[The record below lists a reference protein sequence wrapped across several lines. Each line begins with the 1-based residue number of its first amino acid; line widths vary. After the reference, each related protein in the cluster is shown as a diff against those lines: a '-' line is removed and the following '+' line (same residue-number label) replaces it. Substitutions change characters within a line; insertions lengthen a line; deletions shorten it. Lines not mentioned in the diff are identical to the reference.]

1 MPPLRRL
8 VLDVLKPHE
17 PTMLTLARE
26 IADLPSVEAATTDLV
41 EIDEEVREVTLTI
54 EGPELDYDEI
64 VSVVDDLGGSVH
76 SIDQAAYG
84 EYVAVGP
91 ALDRE

>member
-1 MPPLRRL
+1 
-8 VLDVLKPHE
+8 
-17 PTMLTLARE
+17 MLTLGRE
-26 IADLPSVEAATTDLV
+26 IADLPTVEAATTDLV
-41 EIDEEVREVTLTI
+41 EIDEEVREVTVTI
-54 EGPELDYDEI
+54 EGPDLDYDEI
-64 VSVVDDLGGSVH
+64 VAAVEDLGGSVH

>member
-17 PTMLTLARE
+17 PTMLTLGRAV
-26 IADLPSVEAATTDLV
+26 ADIPAVEAATTDLV
-41 EIDEEVREVTLTI
+41 EIDEEVREVTLTV
-54 EGPELDYDEI
+54 EGPELDYDE
-64 VSVVDDLGGSVH
+64 VVVVVEDLGGSVH

>member
-17 PTMLTLARE
+17 PTILTLGRAV
-26 IADLPSVEAATTDLV
+26 ADLSAVEAATTDLV

-54 EGPELDYDEI
+54 EGPDLDYDE
-64 VSVVDDLGGSVH
+64 VVGVVEDLGGSVH

>member
-1 MPPLRRL
+1 
-8 VLDVLKPHE
+8 
-17 PTMLTLARE
+17 MLTLAQAV
-26 IADLPSVEAATTDLV
+26 ADLSAVEAATTDLV

-54 EGPELDYDEI
+54 EGPDLDYDE
-64 VSVVDDLGGSVH
+64 VVGVVEDLGGSVH

>member
-64 VSVVDDLGGSVH
+64 VAVVDDLGGSVH

>member
-17 PTMLTLARE
+17 PTMLTLAQAV
-26 IADLPSVEAATTDLV
+26 ADLSAVEAATTDLV

-54 EGPELDYDEI
+54 EGPDLDYDE
-64 VSVVDDLGGSVH
+64 VVGVVEDLGGSVH